1 MSNVLTIGKS
11 ALNAAQVG
19 IATVGHNIA
28 NASTPGYSRQVVVQA
43 AAQAQNFGYGFVGQ
57 GANVVGIQ
65 RVYNETLAKQVINAT
80 STAKA
85 SSAYYSNISQIN
97 NLLSDSTAG
106 LNPVITSFFSA
117 VSAAAANPSDTATR
131 QTFMS
136 SAQSMINRFN
146 SVNNQLQDMRNSI
159 NTQITASVDTINS
172 YASQIATLNDTIN
185 KALNSTGNPP
195 NDLMDQRDQLV
206 AKISEQIQTTVIKQ
220 DDGSYNVFAGSGMP
234 LVVGTT
240 QYSLYT
246 RASETDLGRVEVA
259 YGNPDSPKILGNE
272 TLSGGTLGGVLK
284 FRSDTLDVVQNQIG
298 QLALTLTSQFN
309 AQQTQGLDLNG
320 IAGTNLFNTIEPQV
334 TPSSNNSSTLPAVT
348 ASFDNTS
355 LVTSSDYSVRYTSG
369 RYVITR
375 LSDNAQM
382 PEPDPNPLAI
392 PWNGTLP
399 VTFNGITIGPGT
411 GTPAE
416 GDYYLVQP
424 TRVAASNLSLNFTD
438 VSKLALAD
446 ATGGPGNNVNGL
458 ALAKLQTGY
467 LDDGTPPPLTQG
479 TVRLGGTD
487 ANPVYGTY
495 SRSFSQMVSAVGT
508 KTNELSITSVADA
521 TALENA
527 TSAMQSESGVN
538 LDEEAT
544 DLLRYQQAYQAA
556 GKMMQIASQLFE
568 VLLQMGQ

>member
-159 NTQITASVDTINS
+159 NTQITASVDSINS

-206 AKISEQIQTTVIKQ
+206 AKISEQIQTTIIKQ

-309 AQQTQGLDLNG
+309 AQQSQGLDLNG
-320 IAGTNLFNTIEPQV
+320 IAGTNLFNTIQPQV
-334 TPSSNNSSTLPAVT
+334 TPSSRNPSTSPDIT

-355 LVTSSDYSVRYTSG
+355 MVTSSDYSVRYTSG
-369 RYVITR
+369 NYVITR
-375 LSDNAQM
+375 LSDNTLM
-382 PEPDPNPLAI
+382 PEGSTGAVS
-392 PWNGTLP
+392 LP
-399 VTFNGITIGPGT
+399 QTFNGITIGVGA

-424 TRVAASNLSLNFTD
+424 TRGAASNLSLNFTD

-467 LDDGTPPPLTQG
+467 LDDGTTTLTQG

-521 TALENA
+521 TALDNA

>member
-28 NASTPGYSRQVVVQA
+28 NAATPGYSRQVVVQA

-80 STAKA
+80 ATAKA
-85 SSAYYSNISQIN
+85 SSTYYSNISQIN

-146 SVNNQLQDMRNSI
+146 SVNNQFQDMRNSI

-172 YASQIATLNDTIN
+172 YASQISILNDTIN

-206 AKISEQIQTTVIKQ
+206 AKISEQIQTTIIKQ

-246 RASETDLGRVEVA
+246 RASDTDLGRLEVA
-259 YGNPDSPKILGNE
+259 YGNPASPKILSNE
-272 TLSGGTLGGVLK
+272 TLTGGTLGGVLK
-284 FRSDTLDVVQNQIG
+284 FRTDTLDVVQNQIG

-320 IAGTNLFNTIEPQV
+320 IAGTNLFNTIQPQV
-334 TPSSNNSSTLPAVT
+334 SPSSNNPSTSPQIT
-348 ASFDNTS
+348 ASFDKTS

-369 RYVITR
+369 RYFITR

-382 PEPDPNPLAI
+382 PEPDPDPLAT

-416 GDYYLVQP
+416 GDYYMVQP
-424 TRVAASNLSLNFTD
+424 TRGAASNLSLNFTD

-458 ALAKLQTGY
+458 LLAKLQTGY
-467 LDDGTPPPLTQG
+467 FVDGGNTLTQG
-479 TVRLGGTD
+479 TVRLGGSD
-487 ANPVYGTY
+487 DKPVYGTY

-508 KTNELSITSVADA
+508 KTNELSITSLADA

>member
-136 SAQSMINRFN
+136 SAQSLINRFN
-146 SVNNQLQDMRNSI
+146 SVNNQLVDMRNSI

-246 RASETDLGRVEVA
+246 RASDTDLGRLEVA
-259 YGNPDSPKILGNE
+259 YGNPASPKILSNE
-272 TLSGGTLGGVLK
+272 TLTGGTLGGVLK
-284 FRSDTLDVVQNQIG
+284 FRTDTLDVVQNQIG

-320 IAGTNLFNTIEPQV
+320 IAGVNLFNVSEPQV
-334 TPSSNNSSTLPAVT
+334 SPSSRNPTTSPAIT
-348 ASFDNTS
+348 ASYDKTS
-355 LVTSSDYSVRYTSG
+355 LITSSDYSVRYTSG
-369 RYVITR
+369 NYVITR
-375 LSDNAQM
+375 LSDNTLM
-382 PEPDPNPLAI
+382 PE
-392 PWNGTLP
+392 GSTGGVTLP
-399 VTFNGITIGPGT
+399 QTFNGITIDAGA

-424 TRVAASNLSLNFTD
+424 TRAAASNLSLNFTD

-446 ATGGPGNNVNGL
+446 ASGGPGNNVNGL
-458 ALAKLQTGY
+458 LLAKLQTGY
-467 LDDGTPPPLTQG
+467 LEDGANTLTQG

-521 TALENA
+521 AALENA

>member
-28 NASTPGYSRQVVVQA
+28 NAATPGYSRQVVVQA

-80 STAKA
+80 ATAKA

-172 YASQIATLNDTIN
+172 YASQISILNDTIN

-206 AKISEQIQTTVIKQ
+206 AKISEQIQTTIIKQ

-246 RASETDLGRVEVA
+246 RASDTDLGRLEVA
-259 YGNPDSPKILGNE
+259 YGNPASPKILSNE
-272 TLSGGTLGGVLK
+272 TLTGGTLGGVLK
-284 FRSDTLDVVQNQIG
+284 FRTDTLDVVQNQIG

-320 IAGTNLFNTIEPQV
+320 IAGTNLFNTIQPQV
-334 TPSSNNSSTLPAVT
+334 SPSSRNPSTSPLIT
-348 ASFDNTS
+348 ASFDKTS

-382 PEPDPNPLAI
+382 PEPDPDPLAI
-392 PWNGTLP
+392 PWDGTLP

-416 GDYYLVQP
+416 GDYYMVQP
-424 TRVAASNLSLNFTD
+424 TRAAASNLSLNFTD

-458 ALAKLQTGY
+458 LLAKLQTGY
-467 LDDGTPPPLTQG
+467 FVDGGNTLTQG
-479 TVRLGGTD
+479 TVRLGGSD

-508 KTNELSITSVADA
+508 KTNELSITSLADA

-527 TSAMQSESGVN
+527 TNAMQSESGVN

>member
-106 LNPVITSFFSA
+106 LNPVITNFFSA

-206 AKISEQIQTTVIKQ
+206 AKISEQIQTTIIKQ

-284 FRSDTLDVVQNQIG
+284 FRTDTLDVVQNQIG

-334 TPSSNNSSTLPAVT
+334 TPSSRNPSTSPNIT

-355 LVTSSDYSVRYTSG
+355 MVTSSDYSVRYTSG
-369 RYVITR
+369 NYVITR
-375 LSDNAQM
+375 LSDNTLM
-382 PEPDPNPLAI
+382 PE
-392 PWNGTLP
+392 GSTGGVTLP
-399 VTFNGITIGPGT
+399 QTFNGITIDAGA

-424 TRVAASNLSLNFTD
+424 TRGAASNLSLNFTD

-467 LDDGTPPPLTQG
+467 LDDGTTTLTQG

>member
-159 NTQITASVDTINS
+159 NTQITASVDSINS
-172 YASQIATLNDTIN
+172 YASQISILNDTIN

-246 RASETDLGRVEVA
+246 RASDTDLGRLEVA
-259 YGNPDSPKILGNE
+259 YGNPASPKILGNE
-272 TLSGGTLGGVLK
+272 TLTGGTLGGVLK
-284 FRSDTLDVVQNQIG
+284 FRTDTLDVVQNQIG

-320 IAGTNLFNTIEPQV
+320 VAGTNLFNTIQPQV
-334 TPSSNNSSTLPAVT
+334 SPSSNNPSTSPQIT

-369 RYVITR
+369 NYVITR
-375 LSDNAQM
+375 LSDNTLM
-382 PEPDPNPLAI
+382 PE
-392 PWNGTLP
+392 GSTGGVTLP
-399 VTFNGITIGPGT
+399 QTFNGITINAGT

-416 GDYYLVQP
+416 GDYYVVQP
-424 TRVAASNLSLNFTD
+424 TRAAASNLSLNFTD

-446 ATGGPGNNVNGL
+446 ATGGPGNNINGL
-458 ALAKLQTGY
+458 LLAKLQTGY
-467 LDDGTPPPLTQG
+467 LEDGATTLTQG
-479 TVRLGGTD
+479 TVRLGGSDTD
-487 ANPVYGTY
+487 PVYGTY
-495 SRSFSQMVSAVGT
+495 SRSFAQMVSAVGT
-508 KTNELSITSVADA
+508 KTNELSITSLADA

-527 TSAMQSESGVN
+527 TNAMQSESGVN

>member
-206 AKISEQIQTTVIKQ
+206 AKISEQIQTTIIKQ

-320 IAGTNLFNTIEPQV
+320 IAGTNLFNTIQPQV
-334 TPSSNNSSTLPAVT
+334 TPSSRNPSTSPDIT

-355 LVTSSDYSVRYTSG
+355 MVTSSDYSVRYTSG
-369 RYVITR
+369 NYVITR
-375 LSDNAQM
+375 LSDNTLM
-382 PEPDPNPLAI
+382 PE
-392 PWNGTLP
+392 GSTGGVSLP
-399 VTFNGITIGPGT
+399 QTFNGITIGVGA

-424 TRVAASNLSLNFTD
+424 TRGAASNLSLNFTD

-467 LDDGTPPPLTQG
+467 LDDGTTTLTQG

-521 TALENA
+521 TALDNA

>member
-28 NASTPGYSRQVVVQA
+28 NAATPGYSRQVVVQA

-80 STAKA
+80 ATAKA

-172 YASQIATLNDTIN
+172 YASQISILNDTIN

-206 AKISEQIQTTVIKQ
+206 AKISEQIQTTIIKQ

-246 RASETDLGRVEVA
+246 RASDTDLGRLEVA
-259 YGNPDSPKILGNE
+259 YGNPASPKILSNE
-272 TLSGGTLGGVLK
+272 TLTGGTLGGVLK
-284 FRSDTLDVVQNQIG
+284 FRTDTLDVVQNQIG

-320 IAGTNLFNTIEPQV
+320 IAGINLFNTIQPQV
-334 TPSSNNSSTLPAVT
+334 SPSSRNPSTSPLIT
-348 ASFDNTS
+348 ASFDKTS

-375 LSDNAQM
+375 LSDNKQM
-382 PEPDPNPLAI
+382 PEDNPPNPA
-392 PWNGTLP
+392 WDGSLP

-416 GDYYLVQP
+416 GDYYMVQP
-424 TRVAASNLSLNFTD
+424 TRGAASNLSLNFTD

-458 ALAKLQTGY
+458 LLAKLQTGY
-467 LDDGTPPPLTQG
+467 FEDGGNTLTQG
-479 TVRLGGTD
+479 TVRLGGSD
-487 ANPVYGTY
+487 ANPIYGTY

-508 KTNELSITSVADA
+508 KTNELSITSLADA